1 MCRSYFGILIGNRK
15 AKTTSNPYAAVTLLC
30 LEIFAP
36 GANSPVARGPPKNGI
51 CSRQD
56 AKNAKSGSNNFFAA
70 FAGDI
75 PKFGCGSAALG

>member
-1 MCRSYFGILIGNRK
+1 
-15 AKTTSNPYAAVTLLC
+15 LLC

-36 GANSPVARGPPKNGI
+36 CANSPVARGPPKNGI

-56 AKNAKSGSNNFFAA
+56 AKNAKSGSLISCGLCA

-75 PKFGCGSAALG
+75 PTFGCGSAALG